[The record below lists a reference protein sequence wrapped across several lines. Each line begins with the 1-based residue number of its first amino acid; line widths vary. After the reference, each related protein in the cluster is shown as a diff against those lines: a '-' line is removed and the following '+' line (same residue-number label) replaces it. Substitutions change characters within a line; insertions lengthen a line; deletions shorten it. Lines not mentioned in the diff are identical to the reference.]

1 MINEQKSI
9 SFICL
14 ANYCRSPVA
23 KVLLQNKFKN
33 SLLVDS
39 AGINPII
46 SAGMDLRSLNYLKEN
61 KCSYEIHS
69 PKRINK
75 GFLNSSDTIFAMD
88 TKVLMYLNK
97 NYKNYRNKFKLFT
110 YQHRNI
116 QIKDPYKL
124 SEEKYKKVMDDI
136 KFVID
141 CFKLEDLV

>member
-23 KVLLQNKFKN
+23 KVLLQNKFKD

-61 KCSYEIHS
+61 KCSYEIHN

-75 GFLNSSDTIFAMD
+75 GFLDSSDTILAMD

-110 YQHRNI
+110 YKHRNI
-116 QIKDPYKL
+116 QIKDPFKL
-124 SEEKYKKVMDDI
+124 SEENYKKVMDDI

-141 CFKLEDLV
+141 CFEIEELY